1 MKLLLKLFI
10 IKKGNGLSPIMV
22 EINYTKDI
30 CTLVVDLFKL
40 ISKYSQDHPTN
51 NSNSDTSD
59 NGDDNVIVVNDYE
72 SNSNNYKFMTHN
84 SMVNIVRT
92 NMIDNQVTIFFGEEN
107 DYKNK

>member
-1 MKLLLKLFI
+1 MKLLLNLFI
-10 IKKGNGLSPIMV
+10 IKKGDGLSPIMV

-59 NGDDNVIVVNDYE
+59 NGDDNVIVVNDE
-72 SNSNNYKFMTHN
+72 ERNSNNYKLMIPT
-84 SMVNIVRT
+84 SMVNIIRT
-92 NMIDNQVTIFFGEEN
+92 HIIDSQVTKDCGE
-107 DYKNK
+107 